1 MSKDATT
8 SVLIFEG
15 QKNTIELSHYITKY
29 FIIIM
34 DNENRDEFFVG
45 STKSLTK
52 GLKIFN
58 DAKRKLQTITITK
71 NKNK

>member
-1 MSKDATT
+1 MSTDATT

-29 FIIIM
+29 FINIM
-34 DNENRDEFFVG
+34 DNESRDEFFVG
-45 STKSLTK
+45 STKSLAK